1 MRKVMQVNGKTI
13 VVMNDGTCLSREN
26 VSNEELEQVLNN
38 PSDDVVYRIMLP
50 EYDEGCKEVE
60 DTKELLERVEESD
73 YLSRN
78 RDSVYWYSVSP
89 LSLPKELA
97 TAILDAEYMGD
108 EDKIDA
114 YRNFWI
120 LMSLNPNEACRKNLF
135 WFLQKYGM
143 TISKSG
149 FFIGYRNVEPT
160 ADPNVFTDYHSHTTK
175 IEVGKIVSMPREQCD
190 AVQENT
196 CSRGLHIASKGWLK
210 ENYYGSVG
218 MACLVNPCDVV
229 AVPPLDS
236 YGKLRTCAY
245 LPIKLIEYDN
255 NHDVIPLDVE
265 DGFDCKYVGK
275 VLYEGIM
282 NDEIEKYR
290 IVVPEVPGLEKDEIT
305 EELLAIANQ
314 CIMHKL

>member
-38 PSDDVVYRIMLP
+38 PSDEEVYKIMLP
-50 EYDEGCKEVE
+50 DYAKGCQEVE
-60 DTKELLERVEESD
+60 DTKELLERVEESE
-73 YLSRN
+73 YLSKN

-97 TAILDAEYMGD
+97 EAILDAEDMGD
-108 EDKIDA
+108 EDKLDA

-160 ADPNVFTDYHSHTTK
+160 AEPNVFTDYHSHTTK

-218 MACLVNPCDVV
+218 MACLVNPIDVV

-245 LPIKLIEYDN
+245 LPIKLIEYDH

-282 NDEIEKYR
+282 NDEVEKYH
-290 IVVPEVPGLEKDEIT
+290 IVVPEVPGLEKDEVT